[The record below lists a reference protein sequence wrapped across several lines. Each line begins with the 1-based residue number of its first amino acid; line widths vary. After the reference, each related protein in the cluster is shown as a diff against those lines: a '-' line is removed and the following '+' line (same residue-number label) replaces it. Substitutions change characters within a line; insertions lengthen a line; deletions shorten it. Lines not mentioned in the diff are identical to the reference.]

1 MKSLKNYIAE
11 ALKINSKSR
20 IVKTNQISL
29 FEFAEKL
36 FHLFR
41 LSDEYSLKL
50 TEVFPHL
57 PKCPKTIE
65 KRFNYKNAYIFDI
78 EPAFDDETDEYII
91 KVCLDVIGQP
101 FKKFF
106 WCVNDELFNEVF
118 NKEQIEKLYDYIV
131 EKYKF
136 YNK

>member
-1 MKSLKNYIAE
+1 MKELKNYIVE

-20 IVKTNQISL
+20 IVKTNQIKLS
-29 FEFAEKL
+29 EFAKTL

-78 EPAFDDETDEYII
+78 EPAFDDEIDEYII
-91 KVCLDVIGQP
+91 KVCFDVTGET
-101 FKKFF
+101 FKKFV
-106 WCVNDELFNEVF
+106 WCSDDEFFNEIF
-118 NKEQIEKLYDYIV
+118 NKEQIEKLYDYIA